1 MASTSSLGTESP
13 IGTKKRVR
21 DDSPIAA
28 RPLLAPASN
37 AFAMMGRASKALR
50 GGLVPSGAAP
60 ASDSEVSSSLP
71 SSSLSAPLVA
81 LPPKTVATRSIGS
94 FFASKSGRPPPPVV
108 QHSAALLSNPTQS
121 ALPTESGD
129 DDSESSLLPSL
140 TDAPLVGVAPL
151 TSFFSKAS
159 ASTPLAV
166 LPPLPR
172 GICGLSNLGFT
183 CYMSAIVQ
191 ALIACVPLAAYF
203 RQGHFAADLREHG
216 QFGSG
221 ARIAIAFAALLG
233 DMDAVFAARSR
244 YVAPRALR
252 TAVCRRTS
260 AFPSGMQD
268 AQEFLQFMLEH
279 LHDDCSNRAQSAGGG
294 TVAEA
299 ASLSN
304 LPSSIQADAVA
315 GTGSGR
321 ESQRRSVLSDLFQG
335 HCKQRLRCR
344 TCLSESVKVD
354 PFNSISVPLPA
365 NTLPC
370 RVLPICPTSTSEP
383 QTVSAPADAQVIGDS
398 APVAAALTDSET
410 SPSAPCELVDC
421 LRLFTAAETL
431 SDGFLCST
439 CKKVFVLGS
448 KYLPLLQCGVSDFI
462 A

>member
-1 MASTSSLGTESP
+1 MESSSSLGTESP
-13 IGTKKRVR
+13 TGTKKRVR
-21 DDSPIAA
+21 DDSPSAVQS
-28 RPLLAPASN
+28 LLPVVAPAASN

-50 GGLVPSGAAP
+50 GGLMPSGAAP

-71 SSSLSAPLVA
+71 SSSLLAPLVA
-81 LPPKTVATRSIGS
+81 LPPKTVATRSIGT

-108 QHSAALLSNPTQS
+108 QHSAALLSNPTQF

-129 DDSESSLLPSL
+129 DDSVSSLLPLL

-233 DMDAVFAARSR
+233 DMDAAHAARSR

-252 TAVCRRTS
+252 AAVCRRTS

-279 LHDDCSNRAQSAGGG
+279 LHEDCSNRAQSVGGG
-294 TVAEA
+294 TGAET
-299 ASLSN
+299 ASLSH
-304 LPSSIQADAVA
+304 LPSSIQGDAVA
-315 GTGSGR
+315 GKGSGS

-335 HCKQRLRCR
+335 HCRQRVRCR
-344 TCLSESVKVD
+344 SCLSESVKVD

-365 NTLPC
+365 NTLLLHA
-370 RVLPICPTSTSEP
+370 VSPTSTSDP
-383 QTVSAPADAQVIGDS
+383 QTVSAPADAQGTVNS
-398 APVAAALTDSET
+398 ASVAAALTDAET
-410 SPSAPCELVDC
+410 PPSVPCELVDC

-431 SDGFLCST
+431 SDGFLCSA

-448 KYLPLLQCGVSDFI
+448 KYLPLLQCS
-462 A
+462 